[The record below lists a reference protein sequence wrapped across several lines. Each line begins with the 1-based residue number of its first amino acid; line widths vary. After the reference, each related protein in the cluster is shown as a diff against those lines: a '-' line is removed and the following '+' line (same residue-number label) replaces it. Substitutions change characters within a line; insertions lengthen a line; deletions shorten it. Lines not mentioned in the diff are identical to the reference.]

1 MSFTAEKIMYENT
14 AKIKMCAN
22 QFPKTEKIVICR
34 LYIGTEIPMELSV
47 NKGKSYRIFPEGLT
61 ATEYP
66 EFAQRKS
73 VVLYSIER

>member
-1 MSFTAEKIMYENT
+1 
-14 AKIKMCAN
+14 
-22 QFPKTEKIVICR
+22 
-34 LYIGTEIPMELSV
+34 MELSV

-73 VVLYSIER
+73 VVLYSIAR